1 MLISVFNLFNLSL
14 LPNALPFPVQA
25 VKDALENAFST
36 ACSFATA
43 GGGGGIGASY
53 IEAMKSRP
61 KRPLSHRQ
69 RPARPALP
77 APRSKPKDQSH
88 QSHQSHQSPR
98 ALAAE
103 REAKEAK
110 EAKAR
115 EAKAFVENLAK
126 AVAKLKETTQRAD
139 LWESLR
145 TGEAD
150 AVNAAPSLPPP
161 ITSDAHVRARF
172 FKVLKDDPGLLG
184 MEKFLSDCVLDPDKA
199 NLNAWI
205 KKYTSSEKLR
215 KHSELQ
221 SLQMIL
227 RKQVKNPTQ
236 PNVTSTIGMP
246 RD

>member
-1 MLISVFNLFNLSL
+1 M
-14 LPNALPFPVQA
+14 QA

-53 IEAMKSRP
+53 IEAMKSSP
-61 KRPLSHRQ
+61 KRPFSHRA
-69 RPARPALP
+69 RPARPARP
-77 APRSKPKDQSH
+77 APSKPK
-88 QSHQSHQSPR
+88 SHQSHQSPG
-98 ALAAE
+98 ALAEAE
-103 REAKEAK
+103 REAK

-150 AVNAAPSLPPP
+150 AVHAAPSLPPP

-172 FKVLKDDPGLLG
+172 FKVLKDDPGMLG

-205 KKYTSSEKLR
+205 KKYTGSEKLR

-227 RKQVKNPTQ
+227 RKQVKNPTWLARS
-236 PNVTSTIGMP
+236 PT
-246 RD
+246 